1 MELVNGRPA
10 DCAGRLEKEIRCYDL
25 LDSLGIDYRRIDHKA
40 AMTMEAC
47 EEIDRVLDAVICK
60 NLLLCNRQCTDF
72 YLLML
77 PGDKHFKTSVL
88 SKEIGSSRLSFA
100 APEYMEKFLDITP
113 GSVSV
118 LGLMNDRENEVQL
131 VIDKPV
137 LEDAR
142 FGCHPC
148 INSSTLAIATQDLMQ
163 KILPAVHHEAILVDL
178 PEEAAEG

>member
-10 DCAGRLEKEIRCYDL
+10 NCAGRLEKEIRCYDL
-25 LDSLGIDYRRIDHKA
+25 LDSLGIDYQRIDHEA

-100 APEYMEKFLDITP
+100 APEYME
-113 GSVSV
+113 
-118 LGLMNDRENEVQL
+118 
-131 VIDKPV
+131 
-137 LEDAR
+137 
-142 FGCHPC
+142 
-148 INSSTLAIATQDLMQ
+148 
-163 KILPAVHHEAILVDL
+163 
-178 PEEAAEG
+178 

>member
-1 MELVNGRPA
+1 ML
-10 DCAGRLEKEIRCYDL
+10 RLL
-25 LDSLGIDYRRIDHKA
+25 
-40 AMTMEAC
+40 
-47 EEIDRVLDAVICK
+47 
-60 NLLLCNRQCTDF
+60 N
-72 YLLML
+72 
-77 PGDKHFKTSVL
+77 
-88 SKEIGSSRLSFA
+88 
-100 APEYMEKFLDITP
+100 ITP

-163 KILPAVHHEAILVDL
+163 KILPAVHHEVILVDL